1 MLFVSLENFGPLTDA
16 AFLLSHISHEAD
28 VKASGSR
35 LSIITSDGYRHYVA
49 ALHIWEPF
57 FVDYYVRHH
66 ISSRISLQTFRRTL
80 RQAGEN
86 HCSSITIPYERTQN
100 TQTPLPSIS
109 KFKLVLFS
117 LFITFS
123 SSPHNNIICVFYP
136 FLAFHSWIDLDR
148 SQQNIKLYCNNFKN
162 SHFLFK

>member
-86 HCSSITIPYERTQN
+86 HCSSITIHMKELRTHKRLFLQFQN
-100 TQTPLPSIS
+100 LS
-109 KFKLVLFS
+109 
-117 LFITFS
+117 
-123 SSPHNNIICVFYP
+123 
-136 FLAFHSWIDLDR
+136 
-148 SQQNIKLYCNNFKN
+148 
-162 SHFLFK
+162 